1 MLFKQTRRL
10 TLTSDTRFNPGW
22 FYNWGRSEN
31 VRPSSLDLSLSDE
44 AYEVEGIFQP
54 QPDETVREV
63 LQQISKKK
71 MDLKASS
78 V

>member
-1 MLFKQTRRL
+1 MSLNK
-10 TLTSDTRFNPGW
+10 PGALPSQAIRDLIRAG
-22 FYNWGRSEN
+22 FIIGADQEN

-71 MDLKASS
+71 H
-78 V
+78 